1 MYNGTGASPGIAL
14 GKALVIEHSELV
26 IEKRNISNIEEEIQK
41 LENAVKVSKDELT
54 KVKEKALMELGSMK
68 LKYLK
73 LIY

>member
-54 KVKEKALMELGSMK
+54 KVKKKALVK
-68 LKYLK
+68 
-73 LIY
+73 